1 MEIQDFKLLGI
12 PVLEAQLRLHKINF
26 RKTLKVLN
34 DYRDVNLTFTS
45 QSADKPN
52 ELTLIHFLFLN
63 GTLPVEFVIAFE
75 QYNNRLLSEIW
86 QIEAAIEELRTEK
99 QQSDLLALFNK

>member
-1 MEIQDFKLLGI
+1 M
-12 PVLEAQLRLHKINF
+12 
-26 RKTLKVLN
+26 LKVLN
-34 DYRDVNLTFTS
+34 NYKRRKSHFISINADRRMNLTG
-45 QSADKPN
+45 Q
-52 ELTLIHFLFLN
+52 FLFLN

-75 QYNNRLLSEIW
+75 QYNNRLISEIW